1 MADQQF
7 SIRKP
12 ITVTIATSVTDSDVI
27 DLSGLTLVGLEVPAT
42 FDGTSITLKGSAL
55 TSAAASQLF
64 VYDSEGNQMTI
75 TTAAGRYVAI
85 NPAALHGLRYI
96 QLICGTNQATTDTV
110 FYAVLRDL
118 RG

>member
-1 MADQQF
+1 MADQQY

-12 ITVTIATSVTDSDVI
+12 ITVDISESATDSTVLDI
-27 DLSGLTLVGLEVPAT
+27 EGMTLVGLEIPAE
-42 FDGTSITLKGSAL
+42 FNGTSITLKGSAL
-55 TSAAASQLF
+55 TSATASQLA

-75 TTAAGRYVAI
+75 TTAASRYVAI
-85 NPAALHGLRYI
+85 NPASLHGLRYL
-96 QLICGTNQATTDTV
+96 QLICGTNQADTDTV